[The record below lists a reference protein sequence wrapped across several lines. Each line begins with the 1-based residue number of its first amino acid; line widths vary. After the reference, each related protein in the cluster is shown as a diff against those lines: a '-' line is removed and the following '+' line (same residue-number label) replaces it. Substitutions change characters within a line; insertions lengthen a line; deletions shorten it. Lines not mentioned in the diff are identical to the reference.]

1 MILQGNLL
9 DIARQKRWYCLA
21 MSLLLPCNI
30 NAFRIA
36 LIDNYL
42 HHVKGTDGYRTKWL
56 FSYLLWL
63 VLVPQITWMTLIL
76 YLLRLVLVPQ
86 MTRIN
91 TDSLSA
97 QFASSAWDCSWHAD
111 FADDA
116 NLFIWAGWFLSHRW
130 HGWHWFF
137 ICAICVFCVRLF
149 LARRFRRWRRSN

>member
-1 MILQGNLL
+1 MILQGNLF

-36 LIDNYL
+36 LIYNCL
-42 HHVKGTDGYRTKWL
+42 HYTKGRGGYRTKWL

-63 VLVPQITWMTLIL
+63 VLVTQITRMTLIL
-76 YLLRLVLVPQ
+76 YLLGLVLVPQ

-97 QFASSAWDCSWHAD
+97 QFASSAWECSWHAD

-116 NLFIWAGWFLSHRW
+116 DSLSAQSASSAWGMFLAHRLRRW
-130 HGWHWFF
+130 HRFF
-137 ICAICVFCVRLF
+137 YLLNMRG
-149 LARRFRRWRRSN
+149 RQS